1 MQKKLIKAL
10 VAVGASVALLGTSA
24 CQAGSLGQTAQG
36 GASAGASG
44 AAKVTIKFLNTN
56 DKTQVAMSEA
66 MAKAFNASQD
76 KYVVQTDNSRPG
88 GGEGDNIVKTRL
100 STGEMA
106 DVFVYNSGSLMQA
119 IKPEQN
125 LQTVDDQA
133 WLKDVRPDFISATK
147 ANGKQYGA
155 PWGSGSGGGIM
166 YNKKVYAD
174 LGLKVPQ
181 TWDEFMANNAKIKAA
196 GKTAVIQSYAAGNT
210 WTSQLFMLGDF
221 HNIVQADKDW
231 ATKYT
236 ANQAKYV
243 NQPGLAGFQHTE
255 DVYKAGYINADA
267 PALTLE
273 QALAKLANGEGV
285 HYPILSGVID
295 TIKRNHPDKLN
306 DIGFFGVPGTD
317 AAKAGLTTWVPG
329 ALYIP
334 KTTTGAKL
342 EAARAFVSFVESAQ
356 GCKVFNENTSPT
368 GAYSMSTCAVPSEVP
383 AAVKDVVKYSDD
395 KKTTPA
401 LEFSSPVKGPNLE
414 HIIITIGTGQSTAA
428 AGAARYDED
437 VKKQAQQLGLPG
449 W

>member
-1 MQKKLIKAL
+1 MTKKFIKVL

-24 CQAGSLGQTAQG
+24 CQSGSLANTG
-36 GASAGASG
+36 GAATGSAG
-44 AAKVTIKFLNTN
+44 AKVTIKFLNTN
-56 DKTQVAMSEA
+56 DKTQIAVSEA
-66 MAKAFNASQD
+66 MAKAFNAAQD
-76 KYVVQTDNSRPG
+76 KYFVQTDNSRPG
-88 GGEGDNIVKTRL
+88 GGDGDNIIKTRL
-100 STGEMA
+100 ATGEMA

-125 LQTVDDQA
+125 LQPVDDQP
-133 WLKDVRPDFISATK
+133 WLKDARDDFKKATV
-147 ANGKQYGA
+147 ANSKQYGA

-166 YNKKVYAD
+166 YNKKVYTE
-174 LGLKVPQ
+174 LGLQVPL
-181 TWDEFMANNAKIKAA
+181 TWEQFMANNAKIKAA

-221 HNIVQADKDW
+221 HNIVQVDPQW

-236 ANQAKYV
+236 ANQVKYV

-255 DVYKAGYINADA
+255 DVFKAGYINADA
-267 PALTLE
+267 PALTSE
-273 QALAKLANGEGV
+273 QALAKLASGDGV
-285 HYPILSGVID
+285 HYPILSGLID
-295 TIKRNHPDKLN
+295 TLKRNHPDKVN

-329 ALYIP
+329 SMYIP

-342 EAARAFVSFVESAQ
+342 EAARAFVTFTESAA
-356 GCKVFNENTSPT
+356 GCKVFNETTSPT
-368 GAYSMSTCAVPSEVP
+368 GAYAMANCALPTDVPQ
-383 AAVKDVVKYSDD
+383 AIKDVVKYSDD
-395 KKTTPA
+395 KKNTPA

-414 HIIITIGTGQSTAA
+414 QIIITVGTGQSTAA
-428 AGAARYDED
+428 AAAARYDED